1 MRNLLL
7 ILTILWLAAGFAQ
20 ASDTAK
26 EQRWKAQISDSLLSG
41 EVCELKA
48 GDTGFMGIYTES
60 EQGPADRAVILAHG
74 IGAHPDWPEVV
85 HPLRTGLPESGW
97 STLSIQMPI
106 LANDAPLKDYLPLF
120 DEASPRLAAAID
132 YLRKQG
138 VTTIVIAGHSL
149 GAAMAARFVA
159 DHPGGVDGLILISM
173 GAIDIDDKMNGVVAL
188 RTITLP
194 VLDLYGSRDLDS
206 VVASAADR
214 RRDSAHTAGNG
225 DYRQLAVEGADH
237 FYIGMEDEL
246 LRRVHDWLQSR
257 HDNPDE
263 S

>member
-1 MRNLLL
+1 M
-7 ILTILWLAAGFAQ
+7 
-20 ASDTAK
+20 AK
-26 EQRWKAQISDSLLSG
+26 EQRWKAQIGDSLLSG

-48 GDTGFMGIYTES
+48 GNAELEFMGIYTES

-74 IGAHPDWPEVV
+74 IGAHPDWPEVI
-85 HPLRTGLPESGW
+85 HPLRSGLPESGW
-97 STLSIQMPI
+97 ATLSVQMPI

-159 DHPGGVDGLILISM
+159 DHPGAIDGLILISM
-173 GAIDIDDKMNGVVAL
+173 GEIDIDEKMNGVIAL

-194 VLDLYGSRDLDS
+194 VFDLYGSRDLDS
-206 VVASAADR
+206 VIASADHR
-214 RRDSAHTAGNG
+214 RESARTAGNG
-225 DYRQLAVEGADH
+225 DYRQLTVEGADH
-237 FYIGMEDEL
+237 FYTDTENEL
-246 LRRVHDWLQSR
+246 LRRVHDWLQY
-257 HDNPDE
+257 HYDKPDE